1 MGQVSLRP
9 SGLVH
14 GSRSSHVHGSPLSP
28 VIVDQF
34 RSHSAH
40 THLIHEKAM
49 LCYTI
54 LTISS
59 RFFMLPGAGGTS
71 RSHYIHQRLWSH
83 CEMLIKRILLGQEKT
98 STSKTRVIGTV
109 ESLML
114 ISDWHPRALHF
125 PPETDGW
132 DALPISPGY
141 DPMNR
146 RRMNNEAP
154 LIRWK
159 EDVFEPAK
167 RANRMSWMLLG
178 MANNLAYELGV
189 ISSQRPEASKSA
201 ELQVMRSLRAQKLLY
216 VYITQTATRLGYPSV
231 FPESIAVT
239 ASRLPMQNSDEPAHR
254 SWMAYMELS
263 LELTQLSRTASSM
276 FFQSAAHLQSQVLG
290 DHYADLLE
298 HFAASLSKWQQK
310 YDAVCKGRSGSH
322 PIVFASKDQR
332 HQLDWVILP
341 MLWVMYWFN
350 YLDRNAITVARLD
363 NLEEE
368 LNLSS
373 TEYQTCVSILFA
385 GYILGQI
392 PSNML
397 MTRLRP
403 SLFMSGAMALWAVVS
418 TLTAIAKDFKGLL
431 LTRFFLGITEAPFY
445 PGALYM
451 LSIFYTR
458 KEIATRISILFTAN
472 ICGTA
477 FAGLIAIGVFQMS
490 GVARLSGWRWLF
502 ILQGIITFV
511 LSVASAWILPD
522 EPINTRWLSEQERE
536 LAHSRVAADT
546 VQIRTNTTTWA
557 GLTDTCRDPRLW
569 VLILMQH
576 FHMAASN
583 FKNFFPTIV
592 GTLGF
597 GRNATLALTCPPY
610 IISGIVCIAWAA
622 NSGRMNERTWH
633 ITVAKVIAVFGFVL
647 ACTTMNVGTRYFAT
661 CAFASGVYACNSAIL
676 GWVSS
681 TCGQTKEK
689 KATSLAIVNTIASLS
704 PIYTPY
710 LWPKSDEPRYTIA
723 MSSSAAFSAASAL
736 LAWLMR
742 WMLIRE
748 NRKIRR
754 ENNEERL
761 FYAY

>member
-1 MGQVSLRP
+1 MSEAPRADKMARDEEKGQCHHLEK
-9 SGLVH
+9 H
-14 GSRSSHVHGSPLSP
+14 ESHA
-28 VIVDQF
+28 
-34 RSHSAH
+34 SAARDG
-40 THLIHEKAM
+40 T
-49 LCYTI
+49 
-54 LTISS
+54 
-59 RFFMLPGAGGTS
+59 GA
-71 RSHYIHQRLWSH
+71 R
-83 CEMLIKRILLGQEKT
+83 
-98 STSKTRVIGTV
+98 SKTNPA
-109 ESLML
+109 E
-114 ISDWHPRALHF
+114 
-125 PPETDGW
+125 
-132 DALPISPGY
+132 
-141 DPMNR
+141 
-146 RRMNNEAP
+146 
-154 LIRWK
+154 IRLVRK
-159 EDVFEPAK
+159 
-167 RANRMSWMLLG
+167 
-178 MANNLAYELGV
+178 
-189 ISSQRPEASKSA
+189 
-201 ELQVMRSLRAQKLLY
+201 
-216 VYITQTATRLGYPSV
+216 
-231 FPESIAVT
+231 
-239 ASRLPMQNSDEPAHR
+239 
-254 SWMAYMELS
+254 
-263 LELTQLSRTASSM
+263 
-276 FFQSAAHLQSQVLG
+276 
-290 DHYADLLE
+290 
-298 HFAASLSKWQQK
+298 
-310 YDAVCKGRSGSH
+310 
-322 PIVFASKDQR
+322 
-332 HQLDWVILP
+332 LDWVILP
-341 MLWVMYWFN
+341 MLWIMYWFN

-373 TEYQTCVSILFA
+373 TEYQTCVSILFV

-477 FAGLIAIGVFQMS
+477 FAGLIAIGVFEMS
-490 GVARLSGWRWLF
+490 GVAGLSGWRWLF

-511 LSVASAWILPD
+511 ISVMSAWILPD
-522 EPINTRWLSEQERE
+522 EPINTRWLSEEERE

-546 VQIRTNTTTWA
+546 VQIKTNTTTWA
-557 GLTDTCRDPRLW
+557 GLIDACRDPRLW
-569 VLILMQH
+569 VLIFMQH

-597 GRNATLALTCPPY
+597 GRNVTLALTCPPY

-633 ITVAKVIAVFGFVL
+633 ITVAKVIAVFGFIL
-647 ACTTMNVGTRYFAT
+647 ACTTMNVGARYFAM
-661 CAFASGVYACNSAIL
+661 CAFASGVYACNSVIL

-689 KATSLAIVNTIASLS
+689 KAISLAI
-704 PIYTPY
+704 Y

>member
-1 MGQVSLRP
+1 MSEAPRADKMARDEEKGQCHHLEK
-9 SGLVH
+9 H
-14 GSRSSHVHGSPLSP
+14 ESHA
-28 VIVDQF
+28 
-34 RSHSAH
+34 SAARDG
-40 THLIHEKAM
+40 T
-49 LCYTI
+49 
-54 LTISS
+54 
-59 RFFMLPGAGGTS
+59 GA
-71 RSHYIHQRLWSH
+71 R
-83 CEMLIKRILLGQEKT
+83 
-98 STSKTRVIGTV
+98 SKTNPA
-109 ESLML
+109 E
-114 ISDWHPRALHF
+114 
-125 PPETDGW
+125 
-132 DALPISPGY
+132 
-141 DPMNR
+141 
-146 RRMNNEAP
+146 
-154 LIRWK
+154 IRLVRK
-159 EDVFEPAK
+159 
-167 RANRMSWMLLG
+167 
-178 MANNLAYELGV
+178 
-189 ISSQRPEASKSA
+189 
-201 ELQVMRSLRAQKLLY
+201 
-216 VYITQTATRLGYPSV
+216 
-231 FPESIAVT
+231 
-239 ASRLPMQNSDEPAHR
+239 
-254 SWMAYMELS
+254 
-263 LELTQLSRTASSM
+263 
-276 FFQSAAHLQSQVLG
+276 
-290 DHYADLLE
+290 
-298 HFAASLSKWQQK
+298 
-310 YDAVCKGRSGSH
+310 
-322 PIVFASKDQR
+322 
-332 HQLDWVILP
+332 LDWVILP
-341 MLWVMYWFN
+341 MLWIMYWFN

-373 TEYQTCVSILFA
+373 TEYQTCVSILFV

-477 FAGLIAIGVFQMS
+477 FAGLIAIGVFEMS
-490 GVARLSGWRWLF
+490 GVAGLSGWRWLF

-511 LSVASAWILPD
+511 ISVMSAWILPD
-522 EPINTRWLSEQERE
+522 EPINTRWLSEEERE

-546 VQIRTNTTTWA
+546 VQIKTNTTTWA
-557 GLTDTCRDPRLW
+557 GLIDACRDPRLW
-569 VLILMQH
+569 VLIFMQH

-597 GRNATLALTCPPY
+597 GRNVTLALTCPPY

-633 ITVAKVIAVFGFVL
+633 ITVAKVIAVFGFIL
-647 ACTTMNVGTRYFAT
+647 ACTTMNVGARYFAM
-661 CAFASGVYACNSAIL
+661 CAFASGVYACNSVIL

-689 KATSLAIVNTIASLS
+689 KAISLAIVNTIASLS